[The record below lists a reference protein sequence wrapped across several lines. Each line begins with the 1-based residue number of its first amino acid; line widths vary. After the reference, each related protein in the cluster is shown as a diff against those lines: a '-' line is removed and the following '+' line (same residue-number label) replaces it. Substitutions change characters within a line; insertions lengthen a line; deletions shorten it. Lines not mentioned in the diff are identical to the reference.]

1 MKPILLF
8 QGGIMGEN
16 KKDVIV
22 YRNEDI
28 KRVIAFIPP
37 GHMHVRVLIE
47 TKDKII
53 VFQEATI
60 AGIIRA
66 YVNVGMHP
74 YRKALELQCT
84 RLGKDSRKIGFAEYQ
99 LIESSRSEKNILDE
113 VTSIISMSG

>member
-1 MKPILLF
+1 MDK
-8 QGGIMGEN
+8 N
-16 KKDVIV
+16 KKDVVV

-28 KRVIAFIPP
+28 ERVIAFIPP

-74 YRKALELQCT
+74 YKKALELQCT
-84 RLGKDSRKIGFAEYQ
+84 RLRKDSRKIGFAEYQ
-99 LIESSRSEKNILDE
+99 LIESNRSEKSILDE
-113 VTSIISMSG
+113 VASIIGIGKY

>member
-1 MKPILLF
+1 MS
-8 QGGIMGEN
+8 EN
-16 KKDVIV
+16 KKKDVVV

-28 KRVIAFIPP
+28 ERVIAFIPP

-99 LIESSRSEKNILDE
+99 LIESNRSEKSILDE
-113 VTSIISMSG
+113 VTSIIGIDRY